1 MSIRVVIV
9 NLELSSQQAALF
21 QEECDVGGFF
31 LLLLFLFS
39 AFVFLH
45 SGIFLGSF

>member
-9 NLELSSQQAALF
+9 DLELSSQQAALF

-31 LLLLFLFS
+31 FCLFLFS

-45 SGIFLGSF
+45 SGIFLDSF